1 MEIRKVKVKNL
12 RPADYNPR
20 QDLQPGDREYDKI
33 ANSMDEFGYIDPIVW
48 NERTGNIVDGHQRIK
63 MLPSDPEAEI
73 YVSVV
78 NLSERDEKIL
88 NVALDKIKGRW
99 DHGKLKDVLTEL
111 KKEGKLDLS
120 GFEDW
125 ELEAISIE
133 YDHINDLLEED
144 FSEFTEKS
152 ESDTFVMTFSLP
164 GEAREAVEKYLN
176 STANAKV
183 ELATAVI
190 NKVKGV

>member
-88 NVALDKIKGRW
+88 NAALNKCEGKQDDAKIIAILNELGDEAYETGFSEMEIQALESNIDDLVDGDFLENELSSIEELFNLQLTFNAQDKADLRAFVKDYGKEELVKVILDKVR
-99 DHGKLKDVLTEL
+99 
-111 KKEGKLDLS
+111 EG
-120 GFEDW
+120 
-125 ELEAISIE
+125 
-133 YDHINDLLEED
+133 
-144 FSEFTEKS
+144 
-152 ESDTFVMTFSLP
+152 V
-164 GEAREAVEKYLN
+164 
-176 STANAKV
+176 
-183 ELATAVI
+183 
-190 NKVKGV
+190 